1 MRSFSDTTGHVWQA
15 AVGHESHGSM
25 VMLFSRLGSFEVLK
39 STLESSNR
47 LDAENEIA
55 GLSEAELCSRLRTAE
70 PWS

>member
-1 MRSFSDTTGHVWQA
+1 MRSFSDTNGLVWQA

-25 VMLFSRLGSFEVLK
+25 VILFSRLDSFEVLK
-39 STLESSNR
+39 STLESNNR

-55 GLSEAELCSRLRTAE
+55 DLSVTELCSRLRTAQ